1 MVSRQF
7 ANNTYKN
14 NSNNVISFH
23 YKKPIKKEL
32 FFNSPPP
39 PPPKKKKKNQKKL
52 KIEKDQQAQ
61 KFINIDT
68 QSCDVLKKQ
77 QFSKLIKI
85 IGK

>member
-23 YKKPIKKEL
+23 Y
-32 FFNSPPP
+32 PPQ
-39 PPPKKKKKNQKKL
+39 KKKKKKKQKKL

>member
-23 YKKPIKKEL
+23 Y
-32 FFNSPPP
+32 PPP
-39 PPPKKKKKNQKKL
+39 PPQKKKNQKKL

>member
-23 YKKPIKKEL
+23 Y
-32 FFNSPPP
+32 PP
-39 PPPKKKKKNQKKL
+39 PPPKKKKKQKKL

>member
-1 MVSRQF
+1 MVSCQF
-7 ANNTYKN
+7 ANNMYKN
-14 NSNNVISFH
+14 NSNHVISFH
-23 YKKPIKKEL
+23 
-32 FFNSPPP
+32 NPPP
-39 PPPKKKKKNQKKL
+39 LKKKKKKKQKKL